1 MGLSAPVLPRRF
13 PSVGRALTYVTL
25 GTFTIYFAWTA
36 LLVEWRIQLRAR
48 LNALDSAKGAY
59 FVDSLAGQE
68 AIKLYGNEAAEE
80 QRFDGILR
88 SIAATSL
95 RSALVGSLLNA
106 GQARLLSSRL
116 AVSTIYLFPLKLPST
131 SSTSIHPPIHHLP
144 SSRR

>member
-1 MGLSAPVLPRRF
+1 MGLSATVLTRRF

-88 SIAATSL
+88 SIATTSL
-95 RSALVGSLLNA
+95 RSALVGSMLNA

-116 AVSTIYLFPLKLPST
+116 AG
-131 SSTSIHPPIHHLP
+131 
-144 SSRR
+144 

>member
-1 MGLSAPVLPRRF
+1 MGLSATVLTRRF
-13 PSVGRALTYVTL
+13 PSVGRAVTYVTL

-80 QRFDGILR
+80 QRFDGILGA
-88 SIAATSL
+88 SPPP
-95 RSALVGSLLNA
+95 RSAPPLSARCSTPARRDLSLA
-106 GQARLLSSRL
+106 G
-116 AVSTIYLFPLKLPST
+116 
-131 SSTSIHPPIHHLP
+131 
-144 SSRR
+144 